1 MFFIA
6 VGVSPESCAALSCH
20 SDLAFCLEQLISHF
34 LPFIDLDILVT
45 IVQLFCIMFLTL
57 GSSNTSSLL
66 NSDLIFLAGVA
77 QR

>member
-20 SDLAFCLEQLISHF
+20 SDLAFCLEQLISLF

-45 IVQLFCIMFLTL
+45 IVQLFC
-57 GSSNTSSLL
+57 SSNTSSLL